1 MFLGKSDGEMPCV
14 ASELEKKH
22 DAETYL
28 SPEEETRIEEEK
40 NNMKVELAVNWLSA
54 KQGRTWEAIGPD
66 GVNEQSISADDVE
79 NYILEKIKSL
89 QHITDDMDKLL
100 VYTDIGKLLVEQ
112 AINYGSDTNET
123 IVWKLPK

>member
-1 MFLGKSDGEMPCV
+1 MTFMGKKDMPCV
-14 ASELEKKH
+14 ASELEKQH
-22 DAETYL
+22 DLNTYL

-40 NNMKVELAVNWLSA
+40 SNMKVELAVNWLSA

-66 GVNEQSISADDVE
+66 GVNEQNISADDVE

-100 VYTDIGKLLVEQ
+100 LYTDIGKLLVEQ